1 MRLQDARKLT
11 AAADRLAK
19 RTSKKEVT
27 YQQINI
33 KVDEVDNVAEVEKGL
48 QDEGYNT
55 NSMTQIR
62 EEMQKNVAQSQMILG
77 SLAAISLLVAALNI
91 MNTMTMAIYER
102 TREIGVMKVLGCK
115 LWYIRSMFLAESGAI
130 GLLGGVVGVAI
141 SLAISAVL
149 NNLTAIMGL
158 LGGSIDLSGLSSAFG
173 GFGGMGGKISI
184 IPPWLILLALI
195 FATLVGLVSG
205 IAPAGRAVKISS
217 LEAIRH
223 D

>member
-1 MRLQDARKLT
+1 
-11 AAADRLAK
+11 
-19 RTSKKEVT
+19 
-27 YQQINI
+27 
-33 KVDEVDNVAEVEKGL
+33 
-48 QDEGYNT
+48 
-55 NSMTQIR
+55 
-62 EEMQKNVAQSQMILG
+62 
-77 SLAAISLLVAALNI
+77 
-91 MNTMTMAIYER
+91 
-102 TREIGVMKVLGCK
+102 
-115 LWYIRSMFLAESGAI
+115 
-130 GLLGGVVGVAI
+130 
-141 SLAISAVL
+141 
-149 NNLTAIMGL
+149 MGL

>member
-1 MRLQDARKLT
+1 M
-11 AAADRLAK
+11 
-19 RTSKKEVT
+19 
-27 YQQINI
+27 
-33 KVDEVDNVAEVEKGL
+33 
-48 QDEGYNT
+48 
-55 NSMTQIR
+55 
-62 EEMQKNVAQSQMILG
+62 
-77 SLAAISLLVAALNI
+77 NI
-91 MNTMTMAIYER
+91 MLVSVTER

-149 NNLTAIMGL
+149 NNLTAIIGL

-173 GFGGMGGKISI
+173 GFGGMGGMGGKISI
-184 IPPWLILLALI
+184 IPPWLILLALV

>member
-1 MRLQDARKLT
+1 MT
-11 AAADRLAK
+11 EMLA
-19 RTSKKEVT
+19 SV
-27 YQQINI
+27 
-33 KVDEVDNVAEVEKGL
+33 
-48 QDEGYNT
+48 
-55 NSMTQIR
+55 S
-62 EEMQKNVAQSQMILG
+62 LG
-77 SLAAISLLVAALNI
+77 ISAIAAISLLVGGIGVMNI
-91 MNTMTMAIYER
+91 MMVSVTER

-173 GFGGMGGKISI
+173 GFGGIGGKISI

>member
-1 MRLQDARKLT
+1 M
-11 AAADRLAK
+11 
-19 RTSKKEVT
+19 
-27 YQQINI
+27 
-33 KVDEVDNVAEVEKGL
+33 EKGL

-173 GFGGMGGKISI
+173 GFGGMDGMGGKISI